1 MTHEFDFDAVL
12 ASLDRLAQGA
22 LLTIELSAAAIALG
36 LAIGIVGAFLKSS
49 GGAGVRAAVSAY
61 VELIRNT
68 PFLVQLYLIYFGM
81 PSVGVKLGANE
92 AALLAMTVN
101 LGAYATEI
109 LRAGVEAIPKTQI
122 EAGAALGMSKL
133 QIFRYV
139 VLVPALE
146 TVYPAMTSQ
155 FTLIMLASSV
165 VGTISA
171 TELSSMAS
179 LVDSETFRSFE
190 TYLIVTPIY
199 IALAFLFR
207 AVFLLLSR
215 AIFKRRRKLDG
226 LFGFGG
232 AR

>member
-12 ASLDRLAQGA
+12 ASFDRFLQGA
-22 LLTIELSAAAIALG
+22 LLTIELSAGAIVLG
-36 LAIGIVGAFLKSS
+36 LAIGVVGAFLKAN
-49 GGAGVRAAVSAY
+49 GGPAVRAVVSAY
-61 VELIRNT
+61 VEIIRNT
-68 PFLVQLYLIYFGM
+68 PFLVQLYLIYFGL
-81 PSVGVKLGANE
+81 PSAGIKVGANE
-92 AALLAMTVN
+92 AALIAMTVN

-109 LRAGVEAIPKTQI
+109 LRAGVEAIPRTQI
-122 EAGAALGMSKL
+122 EAGTALGMSPL

-139 VLVPALE
+139 ILVPALE
-146 TVYPAMTSQ
+146 TVYPALTSQ
-155 FTLIMLASSV
+155 FTLIMLTSSV

-207 AVFLLLSR
+207 GAFALVAA
-215 AIFKRRRKLDG
+215 AIFRRRRRLVG
-226 LFGFGG
+226 VFGFGG
-232 AR
+232 AK

>member
-22 LLTIELSAAAIALG
+22 LLTIELSAAAIVLG
-36 LAIGIVGAFLKSS
+36 LAIGVVGAFLKSS
-49 GGAGVRAAVSAY
+49 GSAPVRALVSGY

-81 PSVGVKLGANE
+81 PSIGVKLGANE

-122 EAGAALGMSKL
+122 EAGTALGLSRL

-139 VLVPALE
+139 ILVPALE
-146 TVYPAMTSQ
+146 TVYPALTSQ

-179 LVDSETFRSFE
+179 LIDSETFRSFE

-207 AVFLLLSR
+207 GTFLLISR
-215 AIFKRRRKLDG
+215 AIFTRKRKLEG
-226 LFGFGG
+226 FLGFGG

>member
-12 ASLDRLAQGA
+12 ASFDRLLQGA
-22 LLTIELSAAAIALG
+22 LLTVELSAAAIVLG
-36 LAIGIVGAFLKSS
+36 LAVGVLGAFAKTS
-49 GGAGVRAAVSAY
+49 GGVTVRALVSAY
-61 VELIRNT
+61 VEIIRNT
-68 PFLVQLYLIYFGM
+68 PFLVQLYLIFFGL
-81 PSVGVKLGANE
+81 PALGVKLGANE

-122 EAGAALGMSKL
+122 EAGTALGLSPL

-139 VLVPALE
+139 ILVPALE
-146 TVYPAMTSQ
+146 TVYPALTSQ

-171 TELSSMAS
+171 NELSSMAS
-179 LVDSETFRSFE
+179 LIDSETFRSFE
-190 TYLIVTPIY
+190 TYLVVTPIY
-199 IALAFLFR
+199 IALAFMFR
-207 AVFLLLSR
+207 GVFLLVSR
-215 AIFKRRRKLDG
+215 AIFRRRRRLQG
-226 LFGFGG
+226 VFGFGG